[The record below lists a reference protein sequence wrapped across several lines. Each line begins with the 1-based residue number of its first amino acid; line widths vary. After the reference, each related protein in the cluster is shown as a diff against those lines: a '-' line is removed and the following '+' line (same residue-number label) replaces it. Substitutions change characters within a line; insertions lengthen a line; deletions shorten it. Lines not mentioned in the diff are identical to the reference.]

1 MGTHPKPAPPYR
13 AEPILRSASLW
24 VGESQVNPHRI
35 PRRGEMDMEVVFIND
50 RNVRVTKRFDSE
62 YRCRLFVNKLKRSRR
77 CTLVSFP
84 NFK

>member
-1 MGTHPKPAPPYR
+1 
-13 AEPILRSASLW
+13 
-24 VGESQVNPHRI
+24 
-35 PRRGEMDMEVVFIND
+35 MEVVFIND

-62 YRCRLFVNKLKRSRR
+62 YRCRLFINRLKHSRR

>member
-1 MGTHPKPAPPYR
+1 MSVTCGGPVRFRRGVSKAAHISGGRHMRLPNA
-13 AEPILRSASLW
+13 
-24 VGESQVNPHRI
+24 I